1 VAPEKSTAQKAAT
14 VVSDLVQAWVDE
26 AQHFY
31 DSLDSH
37 PEGYSAEEAMGQVT
51 QSFGRVRPVLERAIQ
66 FNLDLL
72 RPWSTAFS
80 QATDEDEDA

>member
-1 VAPEKSTAQKAAT
+1 VAPDKSTAQQAAT

-26 AQHFY
+26 AQRFY
-31 DSLDSH
+31 DSLETH
-37 PEGYSAEEAMGQVT
+37 PEGYNVEEAMGQVT

-80 QATDEDEDA
+80 QASEEDDDA

>member
-1 VAPEKSTAQKAAT
+1 MAPEQSSAQKAAT
-14 VVSDLVQAWVDE
+14 VVSDLVQAWVAE

-31 DSLDSH
+31 DSLESH
-37 PEGYSAEEAMGQVT
+37 PNGYSVEEAMGQAN

-66 FNLDLL
+66 FNLELL

-80 QATDEDEDA
+80 QATDDDA